1 MSRVVSIKYWVAET
15 ATHSA
20 TVTGA
25 WLAKPYDGHV
35 SADFSWTGTIAG
47 TIKMQHR
54 TAGGT
59 AYDTPNASSQ
69 FTTQPAGSAS
79 NVQCNWANVPGTEY
93 RFVYTS
99 ASGTGT
105 ITCNIAQGDM
115 PE

>member
-1 MSRVVSIKYWVAET
+1 MSRVVGIKYWRAET
-15 ATHSA
+15 ATHSV

-25 WLAKPYDGHV
+25 WLTKPYNGHV
-35 SADFSWTGTIAG
+35 SADFSWTGDIAG

-54 TAGGT
+54 TQQGT
-59 AYDTPNASSQ
+59 AYDTPDASTE
-69 FTTQPAGSAS
+69 FTQPAGSAS
-79 NVQCNWANVPGTEY
+79 STQCNWVDVPGTEY

-105 ITCNIAQGDM
+105 ITCNIAQGDV